1 MAAPCFHCA
10 DIPEPGAAAIL
21 SRNESRH
28 AAASRRLRAG
38 DQVVLIDGRGGR
50 ARGRIEAISNLGVS
64 VSVSCLE
71 RAPPPRPLVAVAS
84 ALPKGERFRTL
95 LDMLGQLAVAQFIP
109 LECSRSV
116 VRTGA
121 SAMTRGRRILLEACK
136 QSGNP
141 WLPELGE
148 PDTPGA
154 VVDAWRRTGMRV
166 LLAHPDAGG
175 ATARMGSAGAYGILV
190 GPEGGFTER
199 EVDVMVSRG
208 AAPLSLGG
216 NILRTETV
224 AVALVSA
231 VRLHNGVFDCS

>member
-84 ALPKGERFRTL
+84 AL
-95 LDMLGQLAVAQFIP
+95 
-109 LECSRSV
+109 SV